1 MGFNKRYIE
10 KDNLLGQYESGGI
23 KAVMSYLSRPDAL
36 IWSGDFAQDV
46 SEIYYSDL
54 PENHVWNKIEKK
66 LKNALGSEENLVY

>member
-10 KDNLLGQYESGGI
+10 KDNLLGQYKQGGI
-23 KAVMSYLSRPDAL
+23 KEVMSYLSRPDAL

-54 PENHVWNKIEKK
+54 PEDTVWDKIEEK
-66 LKNALGSEENLVY
+66 LKKALGSEENLVY

>member
-10 KDNLLGQYESGGI
+10 KDNLLSQYRQGGI
-23 KAVMSYLSRPDAL
+23 KEVMSYLSSPDAL
-36 IWSGDFAQDV
+36 IWSGDFAQDI

-54 PENHVWNKIEKK
+54 SEDTVWNKIEEM

>member
-10 KDNLLGQYESGGI
+10 KDNLLGQYRQGGI
-23 KAVMSYLSRPDAL
+23 KEVMSYLSRPDAL

-54 PENHVWNKIEKK
+54 PEDTVWNKIEEK